1 MNIKS
6 EEGKLFIWKAELKD
20 GSIIKEFNDTNERTP
35 FDIVRNNKEII
46 NFGIEGEDI
55 FISTN
60 LTDGIFNIL
69 GSKVEVN
76 LMKDDKNIL
85 DVDDRY
91 NLTMFRTNNQI
102 ISMSGTQISDE
113 CVSYSFGYKVEND
126 LLRARILCTVTKDD
140 GIKIVVD
147 ITPKEQFTATID
159 IKINDQTFAK
169 GEGIFISNK
178 RTVTDVR
185 ITQ

>member
-20 GSIIKEFNDTNERTP
+20 GSIIKEFNDNNERTP
-35 FDIVRNNKEII
+35 FDTVRNNKDIL
-46 NFGIEGEDI
+46 NFGIEGEEI

-60 LTDGIFNIL
+60 LIDGVFNVL
-69 GSKVEVN
+69 GNSVEVN
-76 LMKDDKNIL
+76 LMKDDTDIL
-85 DVDDRY
+85 DADDRY

-102 ISMSGTQISDE
+102 ISMTGSQLSDE
-113 CVSYSFGYKVEND
+113 CVSYSFGYKVENE
-126 LLRARILCTVTKDD
+126 LLRARIFCTVTRDD
-140 GIKIVVD
+140 GIKMNVD
-147 ITPKEQFTATID
+147 ITPKQQFTATLD
-159 IKINDQTFAK
+159 IKINNESFAK

-178 RTVTDVR
+178 RSVTDVR